1 MRARLGR
8 RRYFVLVEQR
18 APDGG
23 RIVRPMRD
31 AKTPGAFPQ
40 GSRTRLQAKKL
51 LRNVS
56 KRWPG
61 ARIGFRQDLH

>member
-1 MRARLGR
+1 MKARMGR

-23 RIVRPMRD
+23 VIGRPKRD
-31 AKTPGAFPQ
+31 ASSPGAFPQ

-56 KRWPG
+56 MRWPG
-61 ARIGFRQDLH
+61 ARIGFRQDLR